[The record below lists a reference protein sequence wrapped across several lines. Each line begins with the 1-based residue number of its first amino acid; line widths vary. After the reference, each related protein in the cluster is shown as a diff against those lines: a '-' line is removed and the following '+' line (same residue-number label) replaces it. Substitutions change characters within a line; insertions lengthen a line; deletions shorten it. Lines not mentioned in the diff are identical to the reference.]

1 MDPITL
7 TAVAIGGAIINALI
21 GLGAVAA
28 PVAGAAA
35 AAGPIT
41 TAAVAVG
48 APAAAAS
55 VAGAGIPAGLV
66 ASNPHAAQ
74 GAQNGINDA
83 INQAHAD
90 FATSVNG
97 LQIPGV
103 PPLYVN

>member
-1 MDPITL
+1 MDPFTL
-7 TAVAIGGAIINALI
+7 GAVAVGGAIISALS

-35 AAGPIT
+35 AAGPLT

-55 VAGAGIPAGLV
+55 VAGAGVPAGLV
-66 ASNPHAAQ
+66 ASNPHAAL

-83 INQAHAD
+83 INQAKDNAAGSIND
-90 FATSVNG
+90 LN
-97 LQIPGV
+97 IPGV
-103 PPLYVN
+103 PPVSFN